1 MLWFIH
7 DVEHTGKNTPKY
19 TDIITDI
26 NNETVEFVFKLY
38 YSHWFKQQQF
48 ILILKT
54 AVRLNATLSKYTRIQ
69 EFLK

>member
-1 MLWFIH
+1 MPWFIH
-7 DVEHTGKNTPKY
+7 NAEHTGNYTPKY
-19 TDIITDI
+19 TDITTNI

-38 YSHWFKQQQF
+38 YSRWFKQQQC

-54 AVRLNATLSKYTRIQ
+54 AVILNATLSKYTRIQ